1 MNPCSVRSL
10 CCVSASRATR
20 AAHAQQ
26 MDMDAMMK
34 WASADVI
41 RYHIVGV
48 YQARTSIASDGS
60 GQADIT
66 DGLVVDLT
74 WKLSESKLVGKP
86 TFQNTKSIVKNV
98 ADREPKCLA
107 PILKGDYEHYE
118 VLSIKE
124 GMAGALELQVRTS
137 YPAVEVVQFCTG
149 SRKAVPAKTE
159 TRPEEFGV
167 VSPVIFGMP
176 LPDSDDLRISPDK
189 KSIIVR
195 KAGWTWTM
203 TPSIASKQ

>member
-1 MNPCSVRSL
+1 VRYLSTAL
-10 CCVSASRATR
+10 CLLSACVTAQ
-20 AAHAQQ
+20 AQQ
-26 MDMDAMMK
+26 MDMAVMMK

-48 YQARTSIASDGS
+48 YQDKTYIASDGS

-86 TFQNTKSIVKNV
+86 TFQNVKTVVKNV
-98 ADREPKCLA
+98 GDRESNCL
-107 PILKGDYEHYE
+107 PPVLKGDYQHYD

-124 GMAGALELQVRTS
+124 DMAGALELQVRTS
-137 YPAVEVVQFCTG
+137 YPEVDVVQFCTG

-159 TRPEEFGV
+159 TRAEPFGV

-176 LPDSDDLRISPDK
+176 LPESGNVKISPDK
-189 KSIIVR
+189 KSIITW
-195 KAGWTWTM
+195 KDGWTWTL
-203 TPSIASKQ
+203 TPTMVPAK

>member
-1 MNPCSVRSL
+1 MKSCRNLIAICL
-10 CCVSASRATR
+10 LGAS

-34 WASADVI
+34 WGSADVV

-48 YQARTSIASDGS
+48 YQDRTHIASDGA

-86 TFQNTKSIVKNV
+86 TFQNTKSTVRNV
-98 ADREPKCLA
+98 ADREPKCL
-107 PILKGDYEHYE
+107 PPVLKGEYEHYE
-118 VLSIKE
+118 VLGIQE
-124 GMAGALELQVRTS
+124 GLAGSLEFQVRTS
-137 YPAVEVVQFCTG
+137 YPVVEVVQFCTG

-159 TRPEEFGV
+159 TRPEEFIV
-167 VSPVIFGMP
+167 VSPVMFGMP
-176 LPDSDDLRISPDK
+176 LPDSDDLRISPNK
-189 KSIIVR
+189 KSLIVR
-195 KAGWTWTM
+195 TDGWTWTL